1 MNDFFWMTEEIEL
14 TISIKLGMIQKNR
27 LPNLSY
33 EQLKQV
39 WMVMKWKAVMP
50 AKLHD
55 IIDDIMSIRE
65 DEIVAYLAKKAVI
78 DGRKKSL
85 ADFAYMVGG
94 NEWKRIVD

>member
-1 MNDFFWMTEEIEL
+1 MNDFFLMTEEIEL
-14 TISIKLGMIQKNR
+14 TISLKLGMIQKNS

-33 EQLKQV
+33 EQLKQAL
-39 WMVMKWKAVMP
+39 MAMKWKSGMP

-55 IIDDIMSIRE
+55 IIDDIMSIKE

-94 NEWKRIVD
+94 NE